1 MNKGRTGAVAVALGA
16 LLVGAGPASAGE
28 LLKKNVSAASAADRS
43 CTQGKLTGGAGYA
56 QETVTMPAA
65 GSVVAKLV
73 AASGDWD
80 VAILEADS
88 GRVVAGSASR
98 GSREVAGGFAV
109 AGQRLVIQACRLTG
123 SATSAGLSVQS
134 TAISTTNVPTTRL
147 VRVSTPTAARERQLT
162 GLGLD
167 VTEHGGAGFLEVVLH
182 GPADAA
188 KLAANNFAYT
198 VQVPNLAL
206 QARQD
211 RAADRSFAGTAA
223 AATGFPSGRTT
234 YRRLFDY
241 SEDLKRL
248 AREHPDLVRPI
259 TLNHQTYEGRTVE
272 GVEIATN
279 PNARDGRPV
288 FLQMGVHHAR
298 EWPSGEHAMEWAYE
312 LITRYRQGDARARR
326 LVAATRTIVVPI
338 VNPDG
343 FNASREAGEL
353 YLRGDGASDDADG
366 DGQVTDPE
374 FILAAAAHPNEYRRK
389 NCRFPVGD
397 GGSCAQLDTGIVGP
411 GVDPNRNYGA
421 FWGGPGADVTNPLT
435 QTYAGPGPFSEP
447 ESRNVRELVSS
458 RQVTTLITNHTFSGL
473 VLRPPGLAA
482 QGTTVDEGI
491 YKALGDRMA
500 GENGYASQY
509 GYELYDTTGTT
520 EDWSYN
526 ATGGLGYTFEI
537 GDLGFHPPFA
547 ETVAEWNGTTDDATG
562 AGNRAAYYHAQEN
575 TADATKHS
583 VLAGKA
589 PAGAV
594 LRLKKTFQTP
604 TFSGSTFTDTLDSTI
619 LVGSSG
625 AFDWHTNPSTR
636 PLVAKTSGRAP
647 KGDPSAPIAFASRGG
662 TTPCANFDTPPPDC
676 YEDHLIKVPS
686 GAGIDNAK
694 ATFRVEWPTPVSD
707 YDMKVYRADAAGKAT
722 GDPVATSGN
731 GATSGVL
738 GYEEAAVLDPVGSY
752 VVRVI
757 NYAGVE
763 PWTGKVTFEGPPPG
777 QAAQQETYTLFCEL
791 PEGVVRS
798 ARQVFVARGQK
809 RTFDLRG
816 DCKVRR

>member
-366 DGQVTDPE
+366 DGAGHRSRVHPRGGRPPERVPAQELPLPGRRRGELRAARHGHRRPGRRPEPQLRRVLGRPGRGRDQPADP
-374 FILAAAAHPNEYRRK
+374 
-389 NCRFPVGD
+389 
-397 GGSCAQLDTGIVGP
+397 
-411 GVDPNRNYGA
+411 
-421 FWGGPGADVTNPLT
+421 DVP
-435 QTYAGPGPFSEP
+435 GPGPFSEP

-473 VLRPPGLAA
+473 VLRPPGLGGAGHDRRRGA
-482 QGTTVDEGI
+482 STRRSATGWPARTGT
-491 YKALGDRMA
+491 R
-500 GENGYASQY
+500 ASTATK
-509 GYELYDTTGTT
+509 LYDTTGTT

-526 ATGGLGYTFEI
+526 ATGGLGLHVRDRRPRLPPAVR
-537 GDLGFHPPFA
+537 GDGGRVERLPPR
-547 ETVAEWNGTTDDATG
+547 DATG
-562 AGNRAAYYHAQEN
+562 GGQPGG
-575 TADATKHS
+575 
-583 VLAGKA
+583 VL
-589 PAGAV
+589 P
-594 LRLKKTFQTP
+594 
-604 TFSGSTFTDTLDSTI
+604 
-619 LVGSSG
+619 
-625 AFDWHTNPSTR
+625 R
-636 PLVAKTSGRAP
+636 PGEHGRRDQA
-647 KGDPSAPIAFASRGG
+647 
-662 TTPCANFDTPPPDC
+662 
-676 YEDHLIKVPS
+676 L
-686 GAGIDNAK
+686 GAGPG
-694 ATFRVEWPTPVSD
+694 R
-707 YDMKVYRADAAGKAT
+707 R
-722 GDPVATSGN
+722 
-731 GATSGVL
+731 
-738 GYEEAAVLDPVGSY
+738 
-752 VVRVI
+752 
-757 NYAGVE
+757 
-763 PWTGKVTFEGPPPG
+763 PPG
-777 QAAQQETYTLFCEL
+777 PCC
-791 PEGVVRS
+791 G
-798 ARQVFVARGQK
+798 
-809 RTFDLRG
+809 
-816 DCKVRR
+816 